1 MKDLRKLKME
11 IRSKY
16 PESTFRKVLDA
27 EPDQMTDIEF
37 LSRVPAWL
45 KLSREL
51 DNP

>member
-1 MKDLRKLKME
+1 MKDIQKLKLE

-16 PESTFRKVLDA
+16 PESTLRKVLDT
-27 EPDQMTDIEF
+27 EPDQMTDMEF

-51 DNP
+51 DK

>member
-1 MKDLRKLKME
+1 MKDIRKLKLE

-16 PESTFRKVLDA
+16 PESTLRKVLDV
-27 EPDQMTDIEF
+27 EPDQMTDMEF

-51 DNP
+51 DE